1 MIRQWGSGSGVERKV
16 TADIGRIVN
25 MEYLGVS
32 ITVEYVSLFLEP
44 VIILEPDLIHCSLAH
59 VEYSGM

>member
-1 MIRQWGSGSGVERKV
+1 V